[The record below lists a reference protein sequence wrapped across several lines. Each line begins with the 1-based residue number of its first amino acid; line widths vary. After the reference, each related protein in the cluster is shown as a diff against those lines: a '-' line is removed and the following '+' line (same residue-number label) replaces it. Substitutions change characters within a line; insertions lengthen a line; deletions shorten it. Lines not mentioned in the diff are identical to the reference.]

1 MTALFC
7 DIVGF
12 VQFVANCKPSD
23 VLAVL
28 NTLYTEFDRL
38 TRVHDTFR
46 VRGLNN
52 IMITWLLESIF
63 TAQIVSA
70 ILNLLSFKV
79 ESVGDAYFVV
89 SGTPESDSHHAE
101 RVANTALGMML
112 VGSEVESP
120 LTGESVQVILT
131 IN

>member
-46 VRGLNN
+46 VRGPKYYDC
-52 IMITWLLESIF
+52 MIARIDF
-63 TAQIVSA
+63 HC
-70 ILNLLSFKV
+70 
-79 ESVGDAYFVV
+79 
-89 SGTPESDSHHAE
+89 SDC
-101 RVANTALGMML
+101 
-112 VGSEVESP
+112 
-120 LTGESVQVILT
+120 
-131 IN
+131 

>member
-1 MTALFC
+1 MYWFFLNKNNSLYFQFEDFYPEVTALFC

-46 VRGLNN
+46 VRG
-52 IMITWLLESIF
+52 
-63 TAQIVSA
+63 
-70 ILNLLSFKV
+70 
-79 ESVGDAYFVV
+79 
-89 SGTPESDSHHAE
+89 P
-101 RVANTALGMML
+101 
-112 VGSEVESP
+112 
-120 LTGESVQVILT
+120 
-131 IN
+131 

>member
-46 VRGLNN
+46 VRGPYYHYT
-52 IMITWLLESIF
+52 ITRIDFHCS
-63 TAQIVSA
+63 
-70 ILNLLSFKV
+70 NC
-79 ESVGDAYFVV
+79 
-89 SGTPESDSHHAE
+89 
-101 RVANTALGMML
+101 
-112 VGSEVESP
+112 
-120 LTGESVQVILT
+120 
-131 IN
+131 

>member
-46 VRGLNN
+46 V
-52 IMITWLLESIF
+52 
-63 TAQIVSA
+63 
-70 ILNLLSFKV
+70 
-79 ESVGDAYFVV
+79 
-89 SGTPESDSHHAE
+89 SGPYHHY
-101 RVANTALGMML
+101 
-112 VGSEVESP
+112 
-120 LTGESVQVILT
+120 T
-131 IN
+131 IA

>member
-46 VRGLNN
+46 VSGPYHHYTIAR
-52 IMITWLLESIF
+52 IESNC
-63 TAQIVSA
+63 S
-70 ILNLLSFKV
+70 NYKR
-79 ESVGDAYFVV
+79 Y
-89 SGTPESDSHHAE
+89 
-101 RVANTALGMML
+101 N
-112 VGSEVESP
+112 
-120 LTGESVQVILT
+120 
-131 IN
+131 

>member
-46 VRGLNN
+46 VSGAYDHYTIAQFEFHCLNCY
-52 IMITWLLESIF
+52 M
-63 TAQIVSA
+63 
-70 ILNLLSFKV
+70 
-79 ESVGDAYFVV
+79 
-89 SGTPESDSHHAE
+89 
-101 RVANTALGMML
+101 
-112 VGSEVESP
+112 
-120 LTGESVQVILT
+120 
-131 IN
+131 